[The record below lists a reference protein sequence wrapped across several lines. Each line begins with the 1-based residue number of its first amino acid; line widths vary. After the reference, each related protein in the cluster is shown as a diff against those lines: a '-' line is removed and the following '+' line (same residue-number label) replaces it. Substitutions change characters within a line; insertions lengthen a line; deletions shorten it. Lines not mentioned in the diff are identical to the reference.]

1 MIILINTQSITMDG
15 STNKRICMNATPEQM
30 KQRKL
35 VEDQIAACK
44 QRLQQSPESN
54 NSTKLNF
61 SRGGVPG
68 PMILQ
73 SSIADRMAH
82 VAADSDLSDQATTSP
97 AQRRVSMEVRL
108 SATGD
113 DFVYGFWGAN
123 QFDCMVKD
131 IGSPDAVLRKIG
143 MAAAFEMA
151 VM

>member
-1 MIILINTQSITMDG
+1 MDG

-35 VEDQIAACK
+35 VEDQIAACE

-54 NSTKLNF
+54 NSTKLNC
-61 SRGGVPG
+61 SRGGGSG

-82 VAADSDLSDQATTSP
+82 VAADSDLSDQATT
-97 AQRRVSMEVRL
+97 QRRVSMEVRL

-113 DFVYGFWGAN
+113 DFVDGFWGAN

-131 IGSPDAVLRKIG
+131 IRSPDAVLRKIG